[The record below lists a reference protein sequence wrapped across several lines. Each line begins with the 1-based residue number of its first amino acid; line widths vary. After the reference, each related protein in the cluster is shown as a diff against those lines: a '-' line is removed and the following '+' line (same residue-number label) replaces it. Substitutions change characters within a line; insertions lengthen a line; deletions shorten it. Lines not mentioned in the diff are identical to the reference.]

1 MYLREPNSGL
11 ISLTYI
17 IYGLHFFSALN
28 GVLSS
33 AFVLTAFLTGW
44 PSIIGIILSYV
55 KRRDAVDTYLESHF
69 NWLIRTF
76 WFALM
81 WLLLSIIIAMTIFG
95 VPIALLMLVFTGLWV
110 IYRIVRGVIRLLDAR
125 PMPMAVMNDVH

>member
-1 MYLREPNSGL
+1 MYLREPAADLVS
-11 ISLTYI
+11 ITYI

-55 KRRDAVDTYLESHF
+55 KRGDAVDTYLESHF

-81 WLLLSIIIAMTIFG
+81 WLLISIIIAMTLFG
-95 VPIALLMLVFTGLWV
+95 IPLALLMLIFTGLWV
-110 IYRIVRGVIRLLDAR
+110 LYRIVRGVVHMLNIK
-125 PMPMAVMNDVH
+125 PMPMNPLDDVY